1 MLGSIRRA
9 NVPRRLAVV
18 SVSLGAQLTEATMGE
33 WSDAID
39 EGYIDPLTHT
49 FTTTRQL
56 SGPCVNSTEA
66 LDR

>member
-1 MLGSIRRA
+1 
-9 NVPRRLAVV
+9 
-18 SVSLGAQLTEATMGE
+18 MGE